1 MTGLWSCGGQGP
13 DADDTV
19 AMFRFAGGRLACDA
33 TALEVSSSSA
43 SNFVYAVDN
52 MDDGTTGYLT
62 CESQAVFPLAD
73 VEFEGRRYPAPRNYA
88 KMLEECYEDIYVI
101 PMDIMTHY
109 KHFDESEPNE
119 LA

>member
-1 MTGLWSCGGQGP
+1 
-13 DADDTV
+13 
-19 AMFRFAGGRLACDA
+19 MFRFAGGRLACDA

-73 VEFEGRRYPAPRNYA
+73 MEFEGRRYPTPRNCA
-88 KMLEECYEDIYVI
+88 KMIEECCGGICAI
-101 PMDIMTHY
+101 SMDIMAHY
-109 KHFDESEPNE
+109 KHVDESELNE
-119 LA
+119 AVSADSVRGN